1 LGEVEENTEELKKYI
16 EIEKNTG
23 DLVLRFNETLCTK
36 KGQYLLLN
44 RLQNPSFHL
53 DIRETEYT
61 NYHPLT
67 NEIYNNN
74 PYSKTSNSIRNC
86 QTIVIYL
93 SQVAHA
99 KLWKG

>member
-1 LGEVEENTEELKKYI
+1 MKHYVQ
-16 EIEKNTG
+16 
-23 DLVLRFNETLCTK
+23 K

-67 NEIYNNN
+67 NEISIIPIPKPVIAFVIVNQL
-74 PYSKTSNSIRNC
+74 SSTSHKLKE
-86 QTIVIYL
+86 QTIERMSTLASCLVCLIQRH
-93 SQVAHA
+93 SF
-99 KLWKG
+99 